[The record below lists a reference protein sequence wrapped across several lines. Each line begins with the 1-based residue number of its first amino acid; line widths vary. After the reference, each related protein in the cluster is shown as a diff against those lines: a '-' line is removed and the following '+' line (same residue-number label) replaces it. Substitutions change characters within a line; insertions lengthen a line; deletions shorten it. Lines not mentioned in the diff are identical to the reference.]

1 MVVLGKA
8 GTGKTFLL
16 RRIIELLKP
25 SKQIEVTSAS
35 GISTFLF
42 ESAKTLHSFANT
54 CREAKEDIF
63 KRIKTS
69 SPDIIKKWQSLEAL
83 IIDKASMI
91 SARVCETV
99 EFLLQ
104 SARENDIPFGGLQ
117 VIVSA
122 DFFQLPPVGDGIDNG
137 EYIFQFKHWSTI
149 FPHIYMLTEIVRQDE
164 AEFITFLG
172 NLAEGV

>member
-1 MVVLGKA
+1 MATGDCHKSTFNKTQQVVLDTILAGHNVVVLGKA

-35 GISTFLF
+35 GISTLLF
-42 ESAKTLHSFANT
+42 ESAKTLHSFANINT

-83 IIDKASMI
+83 IIDEA
-91 SARVCETV
+91 
-99 EFLLQ
+99 LLIMHAVYSQ
-104 SARENDIPFGGLQ
+104 HEK
-117 VIVSA
+117 
-122 DFFQLPPVGDGIDNG
+122 
-137 EYIFQFKHWSTI
+137 E
-149 FPHIYMLTEIVRQDE
+149 LTP
-164 AEFITFLG
+164 
-172 NLAEGV
+172 